1 MIKLATSTECLEGL
15 GISGY
20 LVNMIKNYFRGRRVI
35 IGASQMGLSQGVP
48 QGFIL
53 GPLLWNILYDGV
65 LRLEL
70 ADGCNILAYADDLV
84 LIVKANG
91 KEELI
96 HRA

>member
-1 MIKLATSTECLEGL
+1 
-15 GISGY
+15 
-20 LVNMIKNYFRGRRVI
+20 
-35 IGASQMGLSQGVP
+35 MGLSQGVP